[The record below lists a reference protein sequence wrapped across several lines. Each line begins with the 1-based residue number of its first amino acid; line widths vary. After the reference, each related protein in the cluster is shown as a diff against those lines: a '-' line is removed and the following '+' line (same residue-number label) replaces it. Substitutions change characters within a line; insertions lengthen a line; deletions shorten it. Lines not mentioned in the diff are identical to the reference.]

1 MGTAAGVDTAAGV
14 GSIESEAYADA
25 PASNCASIPVGGL
38 GDALDPKASDA
49 RSGSRPVSRILGRM
63 PVDPKETRA
72 SAWVVTVD
80 TVFPNQ
86 TNPIGTLFGG
96 RVLELMDVNASIAC
110 ARFCRQAVVT
120 ASTEPV
126 DFRNPIYVGEIIEV
140 KSRVAWSGR
149 TSMIVRSEVHGENP
163 LTGERRLCT
172 VGHFNFVAI
181 GEDGRPT
188 PVPSLLVA
196 DEMERRHWET
206 GRLVRE
212 DLQKRR
218 AKRQLEATDAVTAT
232 SDSSGEFPA

>member
-1 MGTAAGVDTAAGV
+1 
-14 GSIESEAYADA
+14 
-25 PASNCASIPVGGL
+25 
-38 GDALDPKASDA
+38 
-49 RSGSRPVSRILGRM
+49 M
-63 PVDPKETRA
+63 PVDPDQTRP
-72 SAWVVTVD
+72 SDWVVTVD

-120 ASTEPV
+120 ASTEPI
-126 DFRNPIYVGEIIEV
+126 DFRAPIHVGEIIEV

-149 TSMIVRSEVHGENP
+149 TSMIVRCEVHGENP

-181 GEDGRPT
+181 GGDGRPT
-188 PVPSLLVA
+188 PVPRLETR
-196 DEMERRHWET
+196 DDMERKHHDT

-212 DLQKRR
+212 DLLRR
-218 AKRQLEATDAVTAT
+218 RETKHYEATRP
-232 SDSSGEFPA
+232 PAPTTGPD